1 MVCLALKILKL
12 FRLIM
17 GHRLQRIMLV
27 KCKSTIFTHFFLH
40 EMYTFQQGGVGG
52 SGASLLPYVKQLNIL
67 INSAII
73 YLTLPVHFLSLF
85 T

>member
-1 MVCLALKILKL
+1 
-12 FRLIM
+12 
-17 GHRLQRIMLV
+17 MLV

-40 EMYTFQQGGVGG
+40 EMYKFQQGGDGG
-52 SGASLLPYVKQLNIL
+52 SGASLLSYVKQLNNL

-85 T
+85 N